1 MSLYKSLI
9 LSEILGILALVLVQF
24 NWNGQ
29 TAAAAAAAHSA
40 LPVIGVQ
47 HIGTQFQY
55 C

>member
-29 TAAAAAAAHSA
+29 TAAAAAAHSA